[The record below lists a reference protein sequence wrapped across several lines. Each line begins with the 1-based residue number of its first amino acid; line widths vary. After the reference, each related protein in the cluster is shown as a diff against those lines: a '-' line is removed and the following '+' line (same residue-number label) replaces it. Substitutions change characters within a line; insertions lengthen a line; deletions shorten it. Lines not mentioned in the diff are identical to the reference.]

1 MRSRPTLA
9 TPVLPDV
16 TPGAAAVASVVD
28 AAAEVVGRRRRLR
41 APAVVARRVTAFDQA
56 ADVALDRLRGHGG
69 ADRAFYVAS
78 ELGDYSLLWHIVGT
92 ARGLRSDRDAAE
104 AVRLSGV
111 LIAES
116 VLVNGVIKQLFRRT
130 RPVWEQPRAY
140 TIRRPRSSSFPSGHA
155 SAAFTAA
162 TILGER
168 SRVWP
173 LWYAAAGLVA
183 SSRAYVRIH
192 HTSDVVAGVVTGLVL
207 GRVARRVWPAP
218 VDASPFSGFRA
229 RRSAEYPVDPDP
241 LAPV

>member
-1 MRSRPTLA
+1 VPA
-9 TPVLPDV
+9 LPDV
-16 TPGAAAVASVVD
+16 TPGAAAVAAVVD
-28 AAAEVVGRRRRLR
+28 AASEVVGRRRWLR
-41 APAVVARRVTAFDQA
+41 TPAAVARRVTAFDQA
-56 ADVALDRLRGHGG
+56 ADIALGRLRGREV
-69 ADRAFYVAS
+69 ADRAFYAAS

-92 ARGLRSDRDAAE
+92 ARGLRSDRDTAE
-104 AVRLSGV
+104 AVRLSGI
-111 LIAES
+111 LIVES
-116 VLVNGVIKQLFRRT
+116 VLVNGVIKQAFRRT

-173 LWYAAAGLVA
+173 LWYAGAALVA

-192 HTSDVVAGVVTGLVL
+192 HASDVVAGVATGLVL
-207 GRVARRVWPAP
+207 GRAARRAWPAP
-218 VDASPFSGFRA
+218 IDASPFSGFRA
-229 RRSAEYPVDPDP
+229 RRSAEHLVDPDP